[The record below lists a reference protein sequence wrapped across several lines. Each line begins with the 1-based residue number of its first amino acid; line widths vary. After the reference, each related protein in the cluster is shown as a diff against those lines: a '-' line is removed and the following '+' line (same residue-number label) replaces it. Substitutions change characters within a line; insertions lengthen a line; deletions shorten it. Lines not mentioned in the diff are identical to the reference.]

1 MLLDDFCAIDRDRVT
16 CPQFLEQDKYEYAYP
31 NSGIT
36 YLRTIVKVNL
46 NKGTLLWRLLR
57 DSVFIIS
64 SCVFLLPLH
73 GRLLSNHE

>member
-46 NKGTLLWRLLR
+46 IKALCYAG
-57 DSVFIIS
+57 
-64 SCVFLLPLH
+64 C
-73 GRLLSNHE
+73 